1 MFLSIHK
8 NHNGNFCY
16 FFTEDWFDLLFG
28 VHNHNLFLCAE
39 IFFQKFQIRKFL
51 PLFPFKS
58 LPLSTTNL
66 HISNCYQWS
75 ENLINLSHLFQV
87 TFNFTWMNKYTLKM
101 QNVLHFTNYFP
112 FYG

>member
-1 MFLSIHK
+1 M
-8 NHNGNFCY
+8 
-16 FFTEDWFDLLFG
+16 
-28 VHNHNLFLCAE
+28 
-39 IFFQKFQIRKFL
+39 
-51 PLFPFKS
+51 
-58 LPLSTTNL
+58 